1 MQLGSKR
8 FLALALF
15 TTLLIILVN
24 FAWWSYYQR
33 TEKLLEHQLS
43 RRLQSIAQSFAK
55 TMPTSLVD
63 SLPFASVD
71 QYRQV
76 LRLLHD
82 IRIADSLAEIF
93 ILDDRYEYIAT
104 SSPEPDSIYFLAGMN
119 GSYIDSLFFSMTPHA
134 IVTPAYQTGS
144 LYLKSA
150 FAPLL
155 GEDSSVVAVVGV
167 EANVDYF
174 DDLSLLRRNLLY
186 ATGVSTIG
194 GLILGILFLA
204 LQQRLNKAEQQ
215 LFLGQTHAY
224 LGRMVAVVSHELK
237 NPLMI
242 IRGSAERIRKK
253 TGAEEASF
261 ILEETDRLNN
271 IVSGYLAF
279 AKADGSLLVGE
290 STESFDLTE
299 LLTSAAKHLGERF
312 VDQQIDW
319 REQPTPEP
327 VLITG
332 FRRSLRQVILNLLVN
347 GVEGC
352 LEAGKPV
359 ILGTEIEQKSRDR
372 VAIRI
377 TNYGP
382 ELSPK
387 EIQRLFTPF
396 HTTKQTGSGL
406 GLYVSRKLV
415 EEMGGKLNLV
425 SKTGSGAVSAI
436 IELPAHSS

>member
-76 LRLLHD
+76 LRLLND
-82 IRIADSLAEIF
+82 IRTADSLAEIF

-104 SSPEPDSIYFLAGMN
+104 SSPEADSIYFLAGMN

-186 ATGVSTIG
+186 ATGVSTVG

-279 AKADGSLLVGE
+279 AKAEGSLLVGE

-312 VDQQIDW
+312 ADQQIDW
-319 REQPTPEP
+319 REQPTSEP

-332 FRRSLRQVILNLLVN
+332 YRRSLRQVILNLLVN

-359 ILGTEIEQKSRDR
+359 RLGAEIEQKSKGL
-372 VAIRI
+372 VAIRV
-377 TNYGP
+377 TNYGT

-387 EIQRLFTPF
+387 EIQKLFTPF

-436 IELPAHSS
+436 IELPTHSS

>member
-76 LRLLHD
+76 LRLLND
-82 IRIADSLAEIF
+82 IRTADSLAEIF

-104 SSPEPDSIYFLAGMN
+104 SSPEADSIYFLAGMN

-186 ATGVSTIG
+186 ATGVSTVG

-279 AKADGSLLVGE
+279 AKAEGSLLVGE

-312 VDQQIDW
+312 ADQQIDW
-319 REQPTPEP
+319 REQPTSEP

-332 FRRSLRQVILNLLVN
+332 YRRSLRQVILNLLVN

-352 LEAGKPV
+352 LEACKPV
-359 ILGTEIEQKSRDR
+359 RLGAEIEQKSKGL
-372 VAIRI
+372 VAIRV
-377 TNYGP
+377 TNYGT

-387 EIQRLFTPF
+387 EIQKLFTPF

-436 IELPAHSS
+436 IELPTHSS

>member
-15 TTLLIILVN
+15 TALLIMLVN

-33 TEKLLEHQLS
+33 TEKLLERQLS
-43 RRLQSIAQSFAK
+43 RRLQSIVQSFSH
-55 TMPTSLVD
+55 TLPTGLID
-63 SLPFASVD
+63 SLPYATVT
-71 QYRQV
+71 QYSAVTQ
-76 LRLLHD
+76 LLHD
-82 IRIADSLAEIF
+82 VRIADSLAEIF
-93 ILDDRYEYIAT
+93 ILDDNFDYLAT
-104 SSPEPDSIYFLAGMN
+104 SSPGADSTYFLAELN
-119 GSYIDSLFFSMTPHA
+119 GPSIDSLFFAQTSSA
-134 IVTPAYQTGS
+134 LVTPAYRTGS

-155 GEDSSVVAVVGV
+155 GADSSVVAVVGV

-174 DDLSLLRRNLLY
+174 DDLASLRRNLLY
-186 ATGVSTIG
+186 ATGVSTAG
-194 GLILGILFLA
+194 GLILGLLFLA

-242 IRGSAERIRKK
+242 IRGSAERLRKK
-253 TGAEEASF
+253 TGAEEATF

-290 STESFDLTE
+290 SPETFDLAE
-299 LLTSAAKHLGERF
+299 LLRAAAQHLGERF
-312 VDQQIDW
+312 SEHPIAW
-319 REQPTPEP
+319 NQPLPSES
-327 VLITG
+327 LMISG
-332 FRRSLRQVILNLLVN
+332 YRRSLRQVLLNLLVN

-352 LEAGKPV
+352 VAAGKPV
-359 ILGTEIEQKSRDR
+359 QMAILLDSNDKNRLTIS
-372 VAIRI
+372 V

-382 ELSPK
+382 KLTMK
-387 EIQRLFTPF
+387 EIEKLFTPF
-396 HTTKQTGSGL
+396 YTTKQTGSGL
-406 GLYVSRKLV
+406 GLYVSRKLI
-415 EEMGGKLNLV
+415 EEMGGKLTLASSTEGTV
-425 SKTGSGAVSAI
+425 TAS
-436 IELPAHSS
+436 IELPKQAT